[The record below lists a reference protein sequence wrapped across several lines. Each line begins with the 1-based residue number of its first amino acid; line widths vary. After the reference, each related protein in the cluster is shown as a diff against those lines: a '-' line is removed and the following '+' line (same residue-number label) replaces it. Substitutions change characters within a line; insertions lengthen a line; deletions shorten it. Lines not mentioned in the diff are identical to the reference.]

1 MGTARYS
8 FSYGSVHYSQN
19 WRALEVIVLI
29 GRTARLARLIRSHI
43 LVEGMHFYVT
53 KNAKLKYLSPLFWLR
68 KVASLQNY
76 RRKSNR
82 DEKSLAHASER
93 ALVGSIVSTPGNMFS
108 IGDSLRRG
116 SSTRNSMISVT
127 EEQERDVVAEKKKC
141 FCFPFKE
148 SYIPQEIKRKRSNED
163 AALEDVQGSE
173 MRNLQSKER
182 RSHVGATMQ
191 QLTGQRVALGVF
203 VVSH

>member
-1 MGTARYS
+1 MARP
-8 FSYGSVHYSQN
+8 
-19 WRALEVIVLI
+19 
-29 GRTARLARLIRSHI
+29 IRSHI

-53 KNAKLKYLSPLFWLR
+53 RNAKLKYLSPLFWLR
-68 KVASLQNY
+68 KLASLRNY

-82 DEKSLAHASER
+82 AERSLAHASER

-108 IGDSLRRG
+108 IGDDLRRG
-116 SSTRNSMISVT
+116 SSTRFSAT
-127 EEQERDVVAEKKKC
+127 EEQERDVIVEKKKR

-148 SYIPQEIKRKRSNED
+148 SFIPQEIRRKSSNGD
-163 AALEDVQGSE
+163 AAIEDVQGTE
-173 MRNLQSKER
+173 MRNLLFKDR

-203 VVSH
+203 VVSR